1 MINSVKLVRLPKIE
15 DERGNLSFIESL
27 NHIPFEIK
35 RVYWIYDVP
44 GGEVRGGHAF
54 KEQEEFI
61 VAISGSFDVVLDN
74 GESIEKF
81 QLNRSYMGL
90 HVPAGK
96 WRHLENF
103 STNSIALVLA
113 STKYNDDDYIRNYD
127 DFMQFVPSAKALG
140 KKENVIHPLSNAQT
154 NSIDDCTTIELE
166 INHRDK
172 GNITVIENNNTVLF
186 ATERVYYLYDV
197 PGGEKRGG
205 HAHKDLYQLMIAA
218 GGSFDIELNDGK
230 NTKTITLNRPYN
242 GLLIKPGIWREI
254 KNFSSGS
261 TCLVLASL
269 KYDESD
275 YIRDYNE
282 FTKYKING

>member
-1 MINSVKLVRLPKIE
+1 MINRTKLVQLPKIE
-15 DERGNLSFIESL
+15 DQRGNLSFVESL

-61 VAISGSFDVVLDN
+61 VAISGSFDVVVDN

-113 STKYNDDDYIRNYD
+113 STKYNADDYIRNYD
-127 DFMQFVPSAKALG
+127 DFRQFVPFAKALE
-140 KKENVIHPLSNAQT
+140 KKEIVIYPLSNAQT
-154 NSIDDCTTIELE
+154 NSIDDCTTIQLE

-172 GNITVIENNNTVLF
+172 GNITVIENNNTVPF

-197 PGGEKRGG
+197 PGGEERGG
-205 HAHKDLYQLMIAA
+205 HAHKDLYQLLIAA
-218 GGSFDIELNDGK
+218 GGSFDVELNDGK
-230 NTKTITLNRPYN
+230 NIKTITLNRPYN

-261 TCLVLASL
+261 TCLVLASH
-269 KYDESD
+269 KYDEGD
-275 YIRDYNE
+275 YIRSYDE
-282 FTKYKING
+282 FAEYKNNI